1 MSDMTLR
8 VFTLL
13 KVAERVTYS
22 AFEPIEPGV
31 HA

>member
-1 MSDMTLR
+1 MTLR
-8 VFTLL
+8 IFSLL

-22 AFEPIEPGV
+22 AFEPIERGV